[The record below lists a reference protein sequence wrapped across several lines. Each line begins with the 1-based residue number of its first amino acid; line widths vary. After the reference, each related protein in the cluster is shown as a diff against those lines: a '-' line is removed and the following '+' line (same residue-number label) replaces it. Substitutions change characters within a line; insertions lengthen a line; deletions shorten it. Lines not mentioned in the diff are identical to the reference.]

1 MTEMQI
7 QDSQLTDGA
16 VFYIFGATGDL
27 ARRKLF
33 PAIYSLYREGK
44 LGERFAIIGLARRPR
59 TNDEFRLDVRAGIN
73 EFCRYQIQNE
83 EEWNQFA
90 KHFEYKPLDI
100 NNVEGFRELKRQ
112 TEQIEREFNISGNR
126 LFYLALAPELFGTVS
141 HNLRDGGLLDTT
153 GWTRVVIEKPFG
165 YDLESAKHLN
175 KELRSVFD
183 EEQIYRIDHY
193 LGKEMV
199 QNIEVIRFANAFFEP
214 LWNNKY
220 IANIQISLSETVGVE
235 ERGGYYDQ
243 AGALRDMAQNHM
255 LQMLTMIAME
265 PPSRLH
271 PEDIRDE
278 KVKVLRSLRQYNT
291 VEEVHENVV
300 RGQYTAGSLKGKE
313 LPGYREEDKV
323 NPASVTETYFAARVF
338 VDNFRWAGVPFY
350 IRTGKRLPVKTTE
363 VVVEFKGMPDNVYL
377 GQKYKLEPNLL
388 VIRVNPMEGIYV
400 RINGKT
406 PGKEGGIQPLAMD
419 FCQSCLVGINTPE
432 AYERLIFDAAR
443 GDSTYFTRWDE
454 VSSAWTFTDKIA
466 DAWKQSNDD
475 LESYPAGSWG
485 PKRAEELLEHDGFR
499 WWPVSGQEED
509 TVIWK

>member
-1 MTEMQI
+1 MTVMQNQDTI
-7 QDSQLTDGA
+7 QADGA
-16 VFYIFGATGDL
+16 IFFIFGATGDL

-44 LGERFAIIGLARRPR
+44 LGERFAVIGLARRPR
-59 TNDEFRLDVRAGIN
+59 NNDEFRNDVQASIN
-73 EFCRYQIQNE
+73 EFCRYKIQDDH
-83 EEWNQFA
+83 EWHQFA

-100 NNVEGFRELKRQ
+100 NNVDGFRELKLQ
-112 TEQIEREFNISGNR
+112 TEQIEREFNIPGNR
-126 LFYLALAPELFGTVS
+126 LFYMALAPELFGSVS
-141 HNLRDGGLLDTT
+141 HNLREGGMLETP
-153 GWTRVVIEKPFG
+153 GWTRLVIEKPFG
-165 YDLESAKHLN
+165 YDLESAKKLN

-214 LWNNKY
+214 LWNNKH

-278 KVKVLRSLRQYNT
+278 KVKVLRSLRQFQT
-291 VEEVHENVV
+291 KEEVYDHVV
-300 RGQYTAGSLKGKE
+300 RGQYAAGAANGKE

-363 VVVEFKGMPDNVYL
+363 VVVEFKNMPSNVYL
-377 GQKYKLEPNLL
+377 GQKHKLEPNLL
-388 VIRVNPMEGIYV
+388 VIRVNPSEGIYV

-406 PGKEGGIQPLAMD
+406 PGSEGGIQPLAMD
-419 FCQSCLVGINTPE
+419 FCQSCLIGINTPE

-454 VSSAWTFTDKIA
+454 VSAAWSFVDKIA
-466 DAWKQSNDD
+466 EVWRDSSED
-475 LESYPAGSWG
+475 LNMYPAGSWG
-485 PKRAEELLEHDGFR
+485 PERANELLEKDGFH
-499 WWPVSGQEED
+499 WWPVNGQEED
-509 TVIWK
+509 TVVWK